1 MSEIANQEVKVE
13 NLPEL
18 SSLSDQDLKSL
29 IRDLVTK
36 EQEHSYERRLLH
48 GKIDILRAELVER
61 LSGKRSSGESLITD
75 ADVAKLTE
83 ILSHKDPFPPT
94 KDVADNGE

>member
-1 MSEIANQEVKVE
+1 MTQIVNQEVKVE

-18 SSLSDQDLKSL
+18 SSLSDQDLKTL
-29 IRDLVTK
+29 IRDLVAK
-36 EQEHSYERRLLH
+36 EQEYSFQRRLLH

-61 LSGKRSSGESLITD
+61 LSEKRSSGESLITD

-94 KDVADNGE
+94 KDVVDSE

>member
-1 MSEIANQEVKVE
+1 ME

-29 IRDLVTK
+29 IRDLVAK
-36 EQEHSYERRLLH
+36 EQEFSYQRRLLH
-48 GKIDILRAELVER
+48 GQIDILRAELVER
-61 LSGKRSSGESLITD
+61 LAEKRSSGEELITD

-83 ILSHKDPFPPT
+83 ILAHKDPFPPSGSPG
-94 KDVADNGE
+94 DGE